1 MTKRLVVIDGK
12 SIFYRGYYAMPN
24 LSTKEGIPTG
34 GVYGFVALSLEI
46 ISKLNPDYIAVAWD
60 KKDTSIRR
68 RLKIYSEYK
77 AGRKKAPDD
86 FYEQIPILHEL
97 LEAFNW
103 PLYELDDYEADDIMG
118 TLARLAKEQGIET
131 CLISSDLDMLQLVND
146 MTTVYAIK
154 SGSKIEAFDIPYF
167 EDKYGLKTSQF
178 LDLKSLMGD
187 SSDNIPGV
195 PGVGKKTAVALLSA
209 YGTLDEVFNNL
220 YQIKPAIRKKL
231 EAGKDL
237 AYMSKELADI
247 WTNAPISLDL
257 KHLNARNLD
266 KVKLLNKLRE
276 LEFNSLIRRL
286 SSDSFSKMQ
295 LEEDKVISLKEVP
308 LDNNF
313 KAGAILADNY
323 VYLDNDTL
331 LVSYD
336 KKNFVRLNI
345 NDDRE
350 LIKILN
356 IIGFDLKSLL
366 KRLLA
371 LGYETLPN
379 VVFDV
384 AQGEFLVNPLRAVRD
399 VKEYLLD
406 PTPELILSEI
416 IRQHNKQEV
425 TFKED
430 LELYRLAKNIDFK
443 LIKVLAKMEF
453 LGIRIDKAYL
463 KKMSDKLKVEIEK
476 LEETAFNLSGEKF
489 NLSSP
494 KQLSEVLF
502 DHMNLP
508 TKGIKK
514 GKTGYSTGQKEL
526 DKLRGIHPIIEVIE
540 RYRELTK
547 LINTYIDTLPVLA
560 DENDRVHTTFN
571 QNVVVTGRLSSIDP
585 NLQNIPIRTELGRKV
600 REAFVPKEGY
610 TFIQADYSQFE
621 LRLAA
626 VLAGDREM
634 IDGFNR
640 DEDIHK
646 RTAALIYGVPD
657 NEVTK
662 EMRRS
667 AKVINFGILY
677 GMSPHGLSV
686 ATKMSVKE
694 AKDFIERYFKLRIK
708 LKEYLD
714 SIIDFAKQHGYV
726 KTLFGRKRPANDIN
740 SSNYMVAEAAKR
752 STINMPIQGTEA
764 DLMKL
769 SMIHLDEELE
779 KRGLKARQIIQV
791 HDSILLECPEDE
803 VETVKELVKNVM
815 ENVYPKLGVKLTV
828 DVASGDNWGDL

>member
-60 KKDTSIRR
+60 KKGTSIRR

-167 EDKYGLKTSQF
+167 EGKYGLKTSQF

-209 YGTLDEVFNNL
+209 YGTLDGVFNNL
-220 YQIKPAIRKKL
+220 YQIKPSVRKKL

-571 QNVVVTGRLSSIDP
+571 QNVVVTGRLSSTDP

-626 VLAGDREM
+626 VLAGDQEM

-694 AKDFIERYFKLRIK
+694 AKDFIERYFKLRFK

-752 STINMPIQGTEA
+752 ATINMPIQGTEA

-815 ENVYPKLGVKLTV
+815 ENVYPKLGIKLTV

>member
-195 PGVGKKTAVALLSA
+195 PGVGKKTAVALLST

-220 YQIKPAIRKKL
+220 YQIKPSVRKKL

-571 QNVVVTGRLSSIDP
+571 QNVVVTGRLSSTDP

-815 ENVYPKLGVKLTV
+815 ENVYPKLGIKLTV

>member
-60 KKDTSIRR
+60 KKGTSIRR

-220 YQIKPAIRKKL
+220 YQIIPSVRKKL

-247 WTNAPISLDL
+247 RTNAPISLDL

-416 IRQHNKQEV
+416 IRQHNKQEIA
-425 TFKED
+425 FKKD

-453 LGIRIDKAYL
+453 LGIRIDKNYL

-571 QNVVVTGRLSSIDP
+571 QNVVVTGRLSSTDP

-815 ENVYPKLGVKLTV
+815 ENVYPKLGIKLTV

>member
-60 KKDTSIRR
+60 KKGTSIRR

-167 EDKYGLKTSQF
+167 EGKYGLKTSQF

-571 QNVVVTGRLSSIDP
+571 QNVVVTGRLSSTDP

-815 ENVYPKLGVKLTV
+815 ENVYPKLGIKLTV

>member
-60 KKDTSIRR
+60 KKGTSIRR

-195 PGVGKKTAVALLSA
+195 
-209 YGTLDEVFNNL
+209 
-220 YQIKPAIRKKL
+220 
-231 EAGKDL
+231 
-237 AYMSKELADI
+237 ADI

-286 SSDSFSKMQ
+286 SSDLFSKMQ

-547 LINTYIDTLPVLA
+547 LINTYIDTLLVLA

-571 QNVVVTGRLSSIDP
+571 QNVVVTGRLSSTDP

-600 REAFVPKEGY
+600 REAFIPKEGY

-626 VLAGDREM
+626 VLAGDQEM

-803 VETVKELVKNVM
+803 VETVKELVKNVR
-815 ENVYPKLGVKLTV
+815 ENVYPKLGIKLTV

>member
-60 KKDTSIRR
+60 KKGTSIRR

-195 PGVGKKTAVALLSA
+195 PGVGKKTAVALLST

-430 LELYRLAKNIDFK
+430 LELYRLVKNIDFK

-571 QNVVVTGRLSSIDP
+571 QNVVVTGRLSSTDP

-815 ENVYPKLGVKLTV
+815 ENVYPKLGIKLTV

>member
-60 KKDTSIRR
+60 KKGTSIRR

-571 QNVVVTGRLSSIDP
+571 QNVVVTGRLSSTDP

-769 SMIHLDEELE
+769 SMIHLDEELG

-815 ENVYPKLGVKLTV
+815 ENVYPKLGIKLTV

>member
-356 IIGFDLKSLL
+356 IIGFDLKFLL

-571 QNVVVTGRLSSIDP
+571 QNVVVTGRLSSTDP

-752 STINMPIQGTEA
+752 ATINMPIQGTEA

-791 HDSILLECPEDE
+791 HDSILLECPDNE

>member
-60 KKDTSIRR
+60 KKGTSIRR

-195 PGVGKKTAVALLSA
+195 PGVGKKTAVALLSV

-463 KKMSDKLKVEIEK
+463 KKMSDKLKIEIEK

-571 QNVVVTGRLSSIDP
+571 QNVVVTGRLSSTDP

-815 ENVYPKLGVKLTV
+815 ENVYPKLGIKLTV

>member
-60 KKDTSIRR
+60 KKGTSIRR
-68 RLKIYSEYK
+68 RLKIYPEYK

-195 PGVGKKTAVALLSA
+195 PGVGKKTAVALLST
-209 YGTLDEVFNNL
+209 YGTLDGVFNNL
-220 YQIKPAIRKKL
+220 VTIKPSVRKKL

-308 LDNNF
+308 FDNNF

-323 VYLDNDTL
+323 VYLNNDTL
-331 LVSYD
+331 LISYD
-336 KKNFVRLNI
+336 KKNFVRLNV

-350 LIKILN
+350 LIENLN

-366 KRLLA
+366 KKLLA

-571 QNVVVTGRLSSIDP
+571 QNVVVTGRLSSTDP

-626 VLAGDREM
+626 VLAGDQEM
-634 IDGFNR
+634 IDGFNM

-815 ENVYPKLGVKLTV
+815 ENVYPKLGIKLTV

>member
-60 KKDTSIRR
+60 KKGTSIRR

-77 AGRKKAPDD
+77 AGRKKAPND

-220 YQIKPAIRKKL
+220 YQIKPSVRKKL

-571 QNVVVTGRLSSIDP
+571 QNVVVTGRLSSTDP

-600 REAFVPKEGY
+600 REAFIPKEGY

-626 VLAGDREM
+626 VLAGDQEM

-815 ENVYPKLGVKLTV
+815 ENVYPKLGIKLTV

>member
-60 KKDTSIRR
+60 KKGTSIRR

-384 AQGEFLVNPLRAVRD
+384 AQGEFLVNPLRAARD

-571 QNVVVTGRLSSIDP
+571 QNVVVTGRLSSTDP

-740 SSNYMVAEAAKR
+740 SSNYMIAEAAKR
-752 STINMPIQGTEA
+752 ATINMPIQGTEA

-815 ENVYPKLGVKLTV
+815 ENVYPKLGIKLTV